1 MYKTRKN
8 DVNLKKITR
17 SASQGYANQNE
28 LNSTIPFGYNE
39 RLKEIGYSKKDI
51 HKILD
56 DLEKKFR
63 IKISG
68 IDREE
73 IITIGDLVTAV
84 YLQTR

>member
-1 MYKTRKN
+1 MNKIKLN
-8 DVNLKKITR
+8 EQNLKKI
-17 SASQGYANQNE
+17 ALGVSQGHSQKNE
-28 LNSTIPFGYNE
+28 LNSTIPFEYNE
-39 RLKEIGYSKKDI
+39 RLKEIGYSKKGI
-51 HKILD
+51 HEILD

-73 IITIGDLVTAV
+73 IITIGDLITAV